1 MGVIDNT
8 WHHLCV
14 LWKIRDDEV
23 EVFKDGERKHVSTG
37 FRSSSQRIGIEGIV
51 KKYAKCR
58 KTQHCSWAKCKTFL
72 TSSSSVL
79 HLIISMNESNCEN
92 RSTYVTEN
100 VNNQLFTN
108 VFTQEG
114 EP

>member
-23 EVFKDGERKHVSTG
+23 EVFKDGKRKYVSTG

-51 KKYAKCR
+51 KKNI
-58 KTQHCSWAKCKTFL
+58 
-72 TSSSSVL
+72 
-79 HLIISMNESNCEN
+79 LILLL
-92 RSTYVTEN
+92 R
-100 VNNQLFTN
+100 Q
-108 VFTQEG
+108 
-114 EP
+114 